1 MAWGVLVKLT
11 LYLETSVVGA
21 YLDNDDP
28 FRRDLTLRWWEYDLG
43 AYQAF
48 VSPLVYHELEQLA
61 EPYRSAY
68 LNLIRPLPQ
77 LPLRDEA
84 TMLAAGYVG
93 SGIFQ
98 RRFLADAF
106 HVALA
111 SVHNIDFFVTWN
123 FGHIASIHRQ
133 ARVRRFNLISGF
145 PCPII
150 VTPEF
155 LVMTGI

>member
-1 MAWGVLVKLT
+1 MKLT
-11 LYLETSVVGA
+11 LYLETSVIGA

-28 FRRDLTLRWWEYDLG
+28 FRRDLTLRWWEYDLHE
-43 AYQAF
+43 YQAF
-48 VSPLVYHELEQLA
+48 VSPLVRHELEQLA
-61 EPYRSAY
+61 EPHRSAY

-77 LPLRDEA
+77 LPVREEA
-84 TMLAAGYVG
+84 AMLATGYVG
-93 SGIFQ
+93 CGIFQ

-133 ARVRRFNLISGF
+133 ARVRRFNLTSGF

-155 LVMTGI
+155 LVTTGL

>member
-1 MAWGVLVKLT
+1 MKLT

-28 FRRDLTLRWWEYDLG
+28 FRRDLTLRWWEYDMG
-43 AYQAF
+43 EYQAF

-93 SGIFQ
+93 GGIFH

-111 SVHNIDFFVTWN
+111 SVHNIDFCDVEFRAYCQYPPT
-123 FGHIASIHRQ
+123 GTGAALQPHQRLSLPHHR
-133 ARVRRFNLISGF
+133 N
-145 PCPII
+145 P
-150 VTPEF
+150 
-155 LVMTGI
+155 